1 MRRLILAK
9 VGNDPNNMELTRTA
23 TFGGNERLDFRADIE
38 KCFWYR
44 RFLKKLLYQIL
55 FYKFCFIRSIPESQ
69 IFERTLFSLKSYG
82 AWFHEM
88 ETVSSK

>member
-44 RFLKKLLYQIL
+44 RFLKTYYSMAQDIYNQAHLSKLKKTYNDL
-55 FYKFCFIRSIPESQ
+55 FDQPLKVK
-69 IFERTLFSLKSYG
+69 SLKQ
-82 AWFHEM
+82 
-88 ETVSSK
+88 T